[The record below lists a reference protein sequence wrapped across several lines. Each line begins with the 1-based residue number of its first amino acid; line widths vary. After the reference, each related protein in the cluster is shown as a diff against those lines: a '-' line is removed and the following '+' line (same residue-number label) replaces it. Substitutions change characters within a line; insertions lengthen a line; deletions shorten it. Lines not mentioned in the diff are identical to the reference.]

1 MRVAFVSTFYP
12 FRGGIAQFNAAL
24 YRALEQQYH
33 VQAFNFTV
41 QYPKALFPGK
51 TQLVT
56 DDDKADPIPSRR
68 VINSVNPASYRK
80 TVNEILKFNPDLVII
95 GYWMPFMAPSLGF
108 VAGRLRKH
116 CKVVSIVHNAVP
128 HEQSKLD
135 RSLSNYF
142 FKKNDAVMTLSESV
156 KNDLVHQYPHLRIET
171 VLHPTYNHFGR
182 PISREQA
189 CFELELDSSRSYLLF
204 FGLIRDYKG
213 LDVLIETLACLPE
226 DIELIIAGETY
237 GSFEKYAELIARFK
251 LKARIHH
258 FDQYIPDQEV
268 HRYFS
273 AADYCVL
280 PYKSATQS
288 GITAISLEMN
298 TPVIATDVGGLS
310 EFIHDGKNGFLV
322 PADAPPKV
330 WADKIQAVMN
340 LETRDKLQ
348 QTMKESLPPNWKE
361 FADQLISF
369 IFTPLNT
376 P

>member
-1 MRVAFVSTFYP
+1 
-12 FRGGIAQFNAAL
+12 
-24 YRALEQQYH
+24 
-33 VQAFNFTV
+33 
-41 QYPKALFPGK
+41 
-51 TQLVT
+51 
-56 DDDKADPIPSRR
+56 
-68 VINSVNPASYRK
+68 
-80 TVNEILKFNPDLVII
+80 
-95 GYWMPFMAPSLGF
+95 
-108 VAGRLRKH
+108 
-116 CKVVSIVHNAVP
+116 
-128 HEQSKLD
+128 
-135 RSLSNYF
+135 
-142 FKKNDAVMTLSESV
+142 
-156 KNDLVHQYPHLRIET
+156 
-171 VLHPTYNHFGR
+171 
-182 PISREQA
+182 
-189 CFELELDSSRSYLLF
+189 
-204 FGLIRDYKG
+204 
-213 LDVLIETLACLPE
+213 LACLPE

-237 GSFEKYAELIARFK
+237 GSFEKYAELITRFK

-348 QTMKESLPPNWKE
+348 QTMKETLPPNWKE